1 VKRKF
6 RLTNTTDFKRVRRSG
21 KSHAHPLVVLGFLP
35 NALDI
40 SRFGITAGR
49 HVGNAVRRNRAKRQ
63 IREVI
68 RPLIPSI
75 QSGWDIVLIARSK
88 ITNADF
94 GEIKA
99 AIHSLLERA
108 NLLQNNSHVH

>member
-21 KSHAHPLVVLGFLP
+21 KSHAHPLVVLGYLP
-35 NALDI
+35 NALNI
-40 SRFGITAGR
+40 SRVGISAGR

-63 IREVI
+63 IREIV
-68 RPLIPSI
+68 RPLIPEI
-75 QSGWDIVLIARSK
+75 QSGWDIVFIARSK

-94 GEIKA
+94 HEIKT
-99 AIHSLLERA
+99 AIHSLLKRA
-108 NLLQNNSHVH
+108 SLLKSKSNVH